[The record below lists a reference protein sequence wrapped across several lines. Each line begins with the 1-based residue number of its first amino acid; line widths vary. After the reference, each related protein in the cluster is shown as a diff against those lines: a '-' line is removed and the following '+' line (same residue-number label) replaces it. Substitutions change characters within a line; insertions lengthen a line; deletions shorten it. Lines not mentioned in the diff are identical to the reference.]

1 LKVVLVNPSV
11 NLVRSMGLFRRALT
25 PVAPLGIA
33 YLAAV
38 LEREQIPVKIIDQFA
53 EGISSQELA
62 LRIIGLQADVVGF
75 SVLTPN
81 IRSVTETIA
90 ELDRIGGKHRPKV
103 VAGNIHPTIFYREML
118 EGKIADYVVI
128 GEGEK
133 TFLELVKALDAADE
147 QRIATIPGLA
157 FMSGGEVKIN
167 KRAEQIR
174 DLDSL
179 PFPAWHLFDLNHY
192 KAPPTL
198 ALGKVILPTLL
209 RRGCPFS
216 CTFCSQNINYKKVLG
231 RSYDNLLDEVE
242 DNIARYGIR
251 YFGLQDAS
259 FPMSEND
266 ALEFADA
273 LMSRGLHHK
282 VSWMTEARVDQVTQ
296 KSLKMLRKSGCY
308 LIQYGYES
316 GDQGVLDS
324 IKKRFTVEQARQAT
338 AYTHEAGIFIYGL
351 FIIGLPGETPETIEK
366 TIRFAIEL
374 SPETAKFNRFTP
386 YPGSEL
392 YDLLMKDSDFDFE
405 KLTPWAAFDEDEGL
419 PFVPEGMTAKQLVQL
434 QTRGV
439 LRYYLR
445 PKIMAQFMRNNLMD
459 PKAVGTAF
467 KTAISAIAGAK

>member
-1 LKVVLVNPSV
+1 MKVVLVNPSV
-11 NLVRSMGLFRRALT
+11 NLVRSMGFFRRALT

-38 LEREQIPVKIIDQFA
+38 LERERIPVKVIDQFA
-53 EGISSQELA
+53 EGISSEELA
-62 LRIIGLQADVVGF
+62 RRIMGLQADVVAF

-81 IRSVTETIA
+81 INSVSATVA
-90 ELDRIGGKHRPKV
+90 ELNRIGGKHRPAV

-118 EGKIADYVVI
+118 QDKVADYVVL
-128 GEGEK
+128 GEGEL
-133 TFLELVKALDAADE
+133 TFLELVKALDAADTD
-147 QRIATIPGLA
+147 QLASIPGLA
-157 FMSGGEVKIN
+157 YRDGEEILVN

-174 DLDSL
+174 NLDDL
-179 PFPAWHLFDLNHY
+179 PFPAWHLFDLKHY

-198 ALGKVILPTLL
+198 ALGKLILPTIL

-216 CTFCSQNINYKKVLG
+216 CTFCAQNVNYTKVVG
-231 RSYDNLLDEVE
+231 RSYDNLLDEIE
-242 DNIARYGIR
+242 YNIERFGIN
-251 YFGLQDAS
+251 YFGLQDAN
-259 FPMSEND
+259 FPMNETD
-266 ALEFADA
+266 ALRFADA

-282 VSWMTEARVDQVTQ
+282 VRWLTEARVDQVNQ
-296 KSLKMLRKSGCY
+296 RSLKALREAGCY

-324 IKKRFTVEQARQAT
+324 IKKGFTLDQARQAT

-351 FIIGLPGETPETIEK
+351 FVIGLPGETPETIES

-392 YDLLMKDSDFDFE
+392 YELLMTDCDFDFE
-405 KLTPWAAFDEDEGL
+405 KLTPWAAFDESEGL
-419 PFVPEGMTAKQLVQL
+419 PFVPEGMTAEQLVRL

-445 PKIMAQFMRNNLMD
+445 PKKIAQFMRNNLMD
-459 PKAVGTAF
+459 PKALQTAF
-467 KTAISAIAGAK
+467 RTAISAIAGAK